1 MEEGRRLKEEAEE
14 RARVKE
20 QNNINY
26 RVSNSELGNDE
37 DDDTFEVK
45 AIYSFKS
52 TEDGE
57 LTFKKGIL
65 QQCLFCVVNNVV
77 VLL

>member
-65 QQCLFCVVNNVV
+65 
-77 VLL
+77 